1 MEALTELKTKLQ
13 NLLDVNGAD
22 LELVL
27 PDAIDLVKDIEREVE
42 ELEDGEAKQD
52 ERIAELENELDNIET
67 SPGSEVC
74 KINSGRDM
82 IYIRSDSG
90 NLLDTQIIEAFK
102 ACMEYPHL
110 KPLFFLNQL
119 QKLSKW

>member
-1 MEALTELKTKLQ
+1 MEILQELKTKLQ
-13 NLLDVNGAD
+13 NLLDVKGAE

-67 SPGSEVC
+67 APGSEVC
-74 KINSGRDM
+74 KINSGRDT
-82 IYIRSDSG
+82 IYIRSNSG
-90 NLLDTQIIEAFK
+90 NLLDTQIIEALK
-102 ACMEYPHL
+102 DAMESDKV
-110 KPLFFLNQL
+110 KPTFLLEML
-119 QKLSKW
+119 QGLTK